1 MNTKVIAIAG
11 GSGSGK
17 SYLARSLGNFYPKED
32 ILIIEQDSY
41 YKDISHMDYESRCNQ
56 NFDHP
61 NAIDSILIE
70 DHLKKFLSGKCV
82 SIPNYNFIEHLRE
95 KVDQKLNHVL

>member
-17 SYLARSLGNFYPKED
+17 SYLARSLGNFYPKKN

-61 NAIDSILIE
+61 NAIENYKSRGMKIFKTEILKRKAI
-70 DHLKKFLSGKCV
+70 
-82 SIPNYNFIEHLRE
+82 
-95 KVDQKLNHVL
+95 